1 MIGTAFIS
9 LGDDTCY
16 TTSSKPRSVCSGLT
30 FEISGSDG
38 VTFQTLTA
46 QSIVVDFGF
55 AMQTLKT
62 LDCLVSFVSN
72 QSRASETLHS
82 KVRLQVEIQT

>member
-16 TTSSKPRSVCSGLT
+16 TTKVCSGLT